1 MLHITIEYIIS
12 KLLKKLRGKSVLNST
27 IHKTSKIES
36 GSLVVNSVMDKYS
49 FCGYDCEIINCEI
62 GSFCSIANNV
72 IMGGAMHPIEWVSTS
87 PVFYAGRDSVKKKF
101 QQFNRPDDK
110 KTYIQND
117 VWIGNYT
124 LIKQGVTIGHGAI
137 IGMGSVITKDIPPYE
152 IWAGN
157 PARFIRKR
165 FSDDIIDKII
175 KSEWWNLDDT
185 KLKEV
190 SEYFNDIEKTL
201 NTFFK

>member
-1 MLHITIEYIIS
+1 MTIGYIIS

-36 GSLVVNSVMDKYS
+36 GSQVVNSVMDKYS

-62 GSFCSIANNV
+62 GRFCSIANNV
-72 IMGGAMHPIEWVSTS
+72 IIGGLMHPAEWVSTS

-101 QQFNRPDDK
+101 QQFKRPNDK

-117 VWIGNYT
+117 VWIGNHS

-137 IGMGSVITKDIPPYE
+137 IGMGSVVTKDIPPYE

-157 PARFIRKR
+157 PAKLIRKR
-165 FSDDIIDKII
+165 FDDDVIEKLI
-175 KSEWWNLDDT
+175 KSEWWNLDNTQLKKVSTNFYDT
-185 KLKEV
+185 ETTIK
-190 SEYFNDIEKTL
+190 N
-201 NTFFK
+201 FFT